1 VNLGTARVLII
12 VALIAAGAVVLA
24 EGFPPESVS
33 AGPGTPSESPS
44 PTDQPSGTGTPT
56 PTDAPTNGPK
66 PNTTGV
72 SFMTLNGTTV
82 AGLAGAAQEV
92 LVADGY
98 VKAQEADNS
107 PTQGVASTTV
117 YYRTG
122 AGEQQNK
129 ADAQYVAEKYFDGA
143 QVRELSTLY
152 DDVAPK
158 SASIVIV
165 VGEDY
170 ASSLAA

>member
-1 VNLGTARVLII
+1 VVII

-24 EGFPPESVS
+24 QGFTSETVS
-33 AGPGTPSESPS
+33 AGAGTPSPS
-44 PTDQPSGTGTPT
+44 VTPTDQPSETGSPT
-56 PTDAPTNGPK
+56 PTTSPTAGPE
-66 PNTTGV
+66 PNKTGV
-72 SFMTLNGTTV
+72 SFMTLNGTSV

-117 YYRTG
+117 YYRSG
-122 AGEQQNK
+122 DGEAQNK
-129 ADAQYVAEKYFDGA
+129 ADAQYVARKYFDGA
-143 QVRELSTLY
+143 QVGRLSSLY